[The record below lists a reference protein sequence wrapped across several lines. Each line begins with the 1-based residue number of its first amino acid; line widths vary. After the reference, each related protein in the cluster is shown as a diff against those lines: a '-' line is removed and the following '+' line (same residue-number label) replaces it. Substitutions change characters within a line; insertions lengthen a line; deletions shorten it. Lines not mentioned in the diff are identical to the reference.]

1 MTACSAIHN
10 RQTVQPPPPLL
21 LLPLASDSVLEVH
34 SIILKYLSTPTAG
47 VVFIAAAAALYNNIC
62 GGWKIAISH

>member
-10 RQTVQPPPPLL
+10 RQTVPPPPPLLL
-21 LLPLASDSVLEVH
+21 LLPLASDSVLRVH

-47 VVFIAAAAALYNNIC
+47 VGLHRRCSAV
-62 GGWKIAISH
+62 